1 MQRFLLLYFMK
12 KALLLLPFIL
22 AGFSLSAQDT
32 IPFIKTAQ
40 LDYWKNA
47 ESDTVYVLNFWATW
61 CAPCVKELPAFDSL
75 QTRYADRNVQVVL
88 ISTDFRRNVERK
100 VIPFVQKRNF
110 KSQVVFLDERNP
122 NDYVN
127 LIESSWS
134 GAIPATII
142 ISGRKKAFR
151 FHEGEMEYD
160 ELEKMLLEIL

>member
-1 MQRFLLLYFMK
+1 MLLPFVN
-12 KALLLLPFIL
+12 KALLLLPFLL
-22 AGFSLSAQDT
+22 ACFSMSAQDT
-32 IPFIKTAQ
+32 ISFIKTAQ

-127 LIESSWS
+127 LIEPSWS

-142 ISGRKKAFR
+142 ISGRKKTFR

-160 ELEKMLLEIL
+160 ELEKMLIEIL